1 MRLRGVTDHG
11 KDKTMLK
18 TTTALATVTAI
29 FAAPA
34 FAGNVT
40 EPAPEPVI
48 EAPAPVP
55 AAPVSPN
62 WTGFYG
68 GGQLGW
74 ANVDADGFDDDD
86 SLIGGL
92 TGGYDYDFQNGF
104 VVGAGLDYDFLDADI
119 GNVAI
124 VEDVFRAKLRGGYKI
139 GRGLAYATG
148 GYAWAD
154 TDNLGDDDGYF
165 VGAGYEHL
173 VTDNFSLGLE
183 GLYHEID
190 DFGTGVG
197 EDSLTTVQARGTFRF

>member
-1 MRLRGVTDHG
+1 
-11 KDKTMLK
+11 MLK

-29 FAAPA
+29 LATPA
-34 FAGNVT
+34 LAGNKT

-48 EAPAPVP
+48 EAPAPAPVP
-55 AAPVSPN
+55 AATPD

-104 VVGAGLDYDFLDADI
+104 VAGAGLDYDFLDADI
-119 GNVAI
+119 GNVASA
-124 VEDVFRAKLRGGYKI
+124 EEVFRAKLRGGYKI

-154 TDNLGDDDGYF
+154 TDNLGSDDGYF
-165 VGAGYEHL
+165 IGGGYEHM
-173 VTDNFSLGLE
+173 VTDQVSVGGEL
-183 GLYHEID
+183 LYHEFD
-190 DFGTGVG
+190 DFNGGGDV
-197 EDSLTTVQARGTFRF
+197 EATTVQARATFRF